1 MWEHSGLFE
10 GDIMLYEQSSPRGK
24 NGLIDIAARWPR
36 ATVPY
41 YIDDAFSKFENIP
54 FFIR

>member
-10 GDIMLYEQSSPRGK
+10 GDIMLYDRSSK
-24 NGLIDIAARWPR
+24 NGLLDTNARWPR

-41 YIDDAFSKFENIP
+41 YIDDAFSKCNKK
-54 FFIR
+54 

>member
-10 GDIMLYEQSSPRGK
+10 GDIMMYDNNPPRGK
-24 NGLIDIAARWPR
+24 NGLIDAAARWKG

-41 YIDDAFSKFENIP
+41 YIDDSFSELFL
-54 FFIR
+54 